1 MEEVDTISLELEEKE
16 SELELK
22 KQIDQ
27 YNIYIN
33 FLNDYYSNSNPQPV
47 KFGESFV
54 EKTFWYL
61 TENKKCLKLRIV
73 TKIILIKR

>member
-33 FLNDYYSNSNPQPV
+33 FLNDYYSNSNTQPV
-47 KFGESFV
+47 KFGKVLS
-54 EKTFWYL
+54 
-61 TENKKCLKLRIV
+61 KKLFGI
-73 TKIILIKR
+73 